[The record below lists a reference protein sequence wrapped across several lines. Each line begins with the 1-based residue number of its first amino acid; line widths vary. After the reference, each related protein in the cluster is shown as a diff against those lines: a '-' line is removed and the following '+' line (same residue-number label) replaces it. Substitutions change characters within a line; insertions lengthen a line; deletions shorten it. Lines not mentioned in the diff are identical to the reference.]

1 MHSSLR
7 IILGKGRVAG
17 AVLVAVRGRKSALLD
32 VSGRVLARR
41 KVGSARS
48 VDAVS
53 AVGSIT
59 AENGAQLRSEESPS
73 ESATTYV
80 VGRADSSRKPVPA
93 LEPTVFSRF
102 LRPSMAASSTRSPAD
117 ETVGGPTTSPV
128 AR

>member
-1 MHSSLR
+1 MYSSLR

-53 AVGSIT
+53 SIT

-93 LEPTVFSRF
+93 LEPTVLSRF